1 VKLTPRL
8 QAIAELIPPGSVV
21 ADIGT
26 DHAYLPV
33 YLLLEQICDRAI
45 ASDMHEAPL
54 LQAQETIAAFNCH
67 QRIELRLGRGLEVL
81 KEDDHVDTVVIA
93 GLGGGTIA
101 SIIRE
106 GRELL
111 QSVARII
118 LQPMTE
124 AEQLRL
130 FLAANGFAIVHETL
144 ALEGRRLYEI
154 IVARAGRETETDP
167 FRLALGPRLLEN
179 RPPLFTMLLQEKIR
193 KLRTVYRSLQRAE
206 KKDVS
211 AKLQEV
217 KKQLDNLQEV
227 LADAGKY
234 PDGD

>member
-1 VKLTPRL
+1 MKLTPRL

-45 ASDMHEAPL
+45 ESDMHDATL
-54 LQAQETIAAFNCH
+54 LQARETIAAFNCH

-179 RPPLFTMLLQEKIR
+179 RPPLFTMLL
-193 KLRTVYRSLQRAE
+193 
-206 KKDVS
+206 
-211 AKLQEV
+211 
-217 KKQLDNLQEV
+217 
-227 LADAGKY
+227 
-234 PDGD
+234 